1 MSQEIRLYDAIYE
14 AMTNSYRVIVNK
26 EDPYRLMEQS
36 DFEIVFAHHIDDT
49 ISVRE
54 IKNMINWWE
63 EEEEYEMCAKL
74 KHIENE
80 IERLSKRYKR
90 ERIKN
95 PA

>member
-1 MSQEIRLYDAIYE
+1 MTKEIKLYDAIYE

-26 EDPYRLMEQS
+26 ECPYTTMEQS
-36 DFEIVFAHHIDDT
+36 DFEIIFAHHIDEI

-54 IKNMINWWE
+54 IKNMIHWWE
-63 EEEEYEMCAKL
+63 EEEEYEMCAEL

-90 ERIKN
+90 KRITD